1 MAAPTLAQF
10 RARFPEFGPT
20 GDSAVEGGIDRAKRH
35 HARTLEGWLLAA
47 AHLLALDGDRSTV
60 GGYDGGAG
68 EVSAE
73 TLGPEQVEYETMAGG
88 KPERVFYTTTRYGR
102 ELLALEARTPALRV
116 SAVAVG

>member
-1 MAAPTLAQF
+1 MAPTLAQF
-10 RARFPEFGPT
+10 RAEFPEFGST
-20 GDSAVEGGIDRAKRH
+20 DDSAIEGAITRAKRH

-47 AHLLALDGDRSTV
+47 AHLLALRSDSATV
-60 GGYDGGAG
+60 AAYDGGAG

-88 KPERVFYTTTRYGR
+88 NPDRVFYTTTRYGR